1 MSYLLHKLKR
11 RLLNLALAV
20 IKRHVQGQPNLFVY
34 TYDRERDNL
43 TPITWKARGVTNQVD
58 GAAGE
63 TSDASGL
70 GRCVDV
76 EKKVVVD
83 VGASLGLTVAHFA
96 KTARVVYALEPQV
109 DNYAFLLDQIR
120 IRALDNV
127 APFNRAISDFNGK
140 AAFFNRES
148 HGVHSLGD
156 HNKGKVLSHSEVKV
170 ITLDDFWKQEIR
182 EQIGLLKVD
191 VEGFETEV
199 FRGASHLLKNKLID
213 SIIFEFS
220 PRIHTLR
227 GIPIDAPL
235 EILLQHGYNLFRVDG
250 APFELDLQHLPK
262 VCDLIA
268 LPAQPRC
275 DAPAQ

>member
-1 MSYLLHKLKR
+1 MSFILRKLKR

-20 IKRHVQGQPNLFVY
+20 IKRHVQGQPELFVY

-43 TPITWKARGVTNQVD
+43 TPITWKARGVTNHAA
-58 GAAGE
+58 GAGE
-63 TSDASGL
+63 TSDASVL
-70 GRCVDV
+70 GSCVDYD
-76 EKKVVVD
+76 KKVVVD
-83 VGASLGLTVAHFA
+83 VGASLGLTVAGFA
-96 KTARVVYALEPQV
+96 KTASVVFALEPQV

-120 IRALDNV
+120 IRKLDNV
-127 APFNRAISDFNGK
+127 SPFNLAVSDYNGK

-156 HNKGKVLSHSEVKV
+156 HNKGRVLSRSEVDV
-170 ITLDDFWKQEIR
+170 TTLDDFWRQEIH

-199 FRGASHLLKNKLID
+199 LRGASHLLKNKLID

-220 PRIHTLR
+220 PRIHKLR
-227 GIPIDAPL
+227 GLALDAPL
-235 EILLQHGYNLFRVDG
+235 EILLHNGYSLFTVDG
-250 APFELDLQHLPK
+250 APFRLDLKQLPK

-268 LPAQPRC
+268 LPA
-275 DAPAQ
+275 